1 MKTLAFFHRLDL
13 TDLFAPVSLKLPED
27 VRAVHMAF
35 SRTEAN
41 QLAAM
46 GITDVTVFTEE
57 LALRMA
63 ELPAPDADRQAQLE
77 ADIVAAT
84 GGGFSL
90 NSAIQSD
97 RGFSLLPYADC
108 LRLAS
113 AYYDIWE
120 RFIDT
125 HQVDH
130 VLHEPVSLMFNFMAA
145 VALAKR
151 GGSYLYCI
159 MAQAEPGAYDFM
171 VMSGVE
177 LACPDLDRAL
187 ATPDRAVRPHP
198 RSRADL
204 QAFLDRF
211 RGNIANFQGGVIAQS
226 VSFPLLASKALRNV
240 VRRRLKLGST
250 DRLTAN
256 IDWWEL
262 QQNVPAEKMHNL
274 WGYRRSVRFDQ
285 PDPSETYWFYP
296 FHLEP
301 EAVVLYQAHGVYTN
315 QVKLIENIAAQ
326 LPPGHF
332 LYVKDHPHDIGYR
345 AAEDYRRLNAVP
357 NIRLLPSNIPG
368 KQVIRDARGVITITG
383 TAGFEAML
391 MGKPVVVFGRTFYS
405 AQPGVAHL
413 AHIRDL
419 RATLADIERAGPLED
434 GPILDFL
441 GAYLGSIHPGM
452 TDFFAGQGAKTGLDP
467 DENARKVAE
476 GLACTL
482 RAL

>member
-1 MKTLAFFHRLDL
+1 MKTLCFLHRREL
-13 TDLFAPVSLKLPED
+13 TDLFGPVSRAMLGDIRCVHLAYDRPEAE
-27 VRAVHMAF
+27 R
-35 SRTEAN
+35 
-41 QLAAM
+41 LAAM
-46 GITDVTVFTEE
+46 GITGVPVFKQLLTAHLKNATRDPGR
-57 LALRMA
+57 LA
-63 ELPAPDADRQAQLE
+63 EIDR
-77 ADIVAAT
+77 DIVQAT
-84 GGGFSL
+84 GGAFSL

-97 RGFSLLPYADC
+97 RGFTLLPYADC

-113 AYYDIWE
+113 AYYAVWE
-120 RFIDT
+120 TFIDA
-125 HQVDH
+125 HQVDY

-145 VALAKR
+145 VALARR

-159 MAQAEPGAYDFM
+159 MAQAEPGDYDFM

-177 LACPDLDRAL
+177 LTCPDLNRAL
-187 ATPDRAVRPHP
+187 AHPGQTIRPQT

-204 QAFLDRF
+204 EAFLARF
-211 RGNIANFQGGVIAQS
+211 RGNIANFQGGVITQS
-226 VSFPLLASKALRNV
+226 VSFPLLAAKALRNV
-240 VRRRLKLGST
+240 LRRMARLGKT
-250 DRLTAN
+250 DPLIGI

-262 QQNVPAEKMHNL
+262 QQNVPAEKIRNL
-274 WGYRRSVRFDQ
+274 RGYRSVRFDQ

-301 EAVVLYQAHGVYTN
+301 EAVVLYQAHGLYTG

-345 AAEDYRRLNAVP
+345 AAEDYKRLNAVP
-357 NIRLLPSNIPG
+357 NIRLLRSNIPG

-405 AQPGVAHL
+405 AQPGVVHL
-413 AHIRDL
+413 DHIRDL
-419 RATLADIERAGPLED
+419 RAALAELDKAPSLQD

-441 GAYLGSIHPGM
+441 AAYLGSIHPGM
-452 TDFFAGQGAKTGLDP
+452 TDFFAGQAGKTGLDP
-467 DENARKVAE
+467 DENARKVAD
-476 GLACTL
+476 GLAQTL

>member
-35 SRTEAN
+35 SRTEADR
-41 QLAAM
+41 LAAI

-57 LALRMA
+57 LAHRMA
-63 ELPAPDADRQAQLE
+63 QMPAPDADRLARLE

-84 GGGFSL
+84 GGRFSL

-97 RGFSLLPYADC
+97 RGFSLLLYAEC
-108 LRLAS
+108 LKLAS
-113 AYYDIWE
+113 AYYAVWE
-120 RFIDT
+120 AFIDA

-145 VALAKR
+145 VALARR

-159 MAQAEPGAYDFM
+159 MAQAEPGDYDFM

-177 LACPDLDRAL
+177 LTCPDLNRAL
-187 ATPDRAVRPHP
+187 ADPARMARPQP

-204 QAFLDRF
+204 EAFLARF

-226 VSFPLLASKALRNV
+226 VSFPVLAAKALRKV
-240 VRRRLKLGST
+240 LRRRARLDKT
-250 DRLTAN
+250 DRLISN

-262 QQNVPAEKMHNL
+262 QQNVPADKIRNL
-274 WGYRRSVRFDQ
+274 RGYRSVRFEQ
-285 PDPSETYWFYP
+285 PDASETYWFYP
-296 FHLEP
+296 LHLEP
-301 EAVVLYQAHGVYTN
+301 EAVVLYQAHGLYTN
-315 QVKLIENIAAQ
+315 QIKLIENIAAQ

-345 AAEDYRRLNAVP
+345 AAEDYKRLNAVP
-357 NIRLLPSNIPG
+357 NIRLLPFNIPG

-405 AQPGVAHL
+405 AQPGVVHL
-413 AHIRDL
+413 DHIRDL
-419 RATLADIERAGPLED
+419 RAALAELDRAATPQD

-441 GAYLGSIHPGM
+441 AAYLDSIHPGM
-452 TDFFAGQGAKTGLDP
+452 TNFFAGQGGKTGLDP
-467 DENARKVAE
+467 DENARNVAD
-476 GLACTL
+476 GLVRML